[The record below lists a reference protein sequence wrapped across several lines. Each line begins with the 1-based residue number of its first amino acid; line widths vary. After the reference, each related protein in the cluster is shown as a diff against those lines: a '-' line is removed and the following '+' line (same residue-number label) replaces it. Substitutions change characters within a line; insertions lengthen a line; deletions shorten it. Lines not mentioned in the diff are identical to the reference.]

1 MSKLSESIDDAYF
14 TCPEDVEFVHD
25 KLREFGWLGGSI
37 LEPCAGAGRLVKG
50 LENVQMWDLNQ
61 YDVPLDRV
69 DSFLDQPAN
78 ERFDLVLTNPPFG
91 WLGHLI
97 GDIFNKALS
106 SLDRIAIILPQC
118 YRKVQ
123 RIDKINEMWHPVGDF
138 DLPNQNT
145 FSLMVNV
152 SL

>member
-1 MSKLSESIDDAYF
+1 MA
-14 TCPEDVEFVHD
+14 
-25 KLREFGWLGGSI
+25 GWKHSGTL
-37 LEPCAGAGRLVKG
+37 CWKVGRLVKG

-69 DSFLDQPAN
+69 GSFLDQPAN

-91 WLGHLI
+91 WLGHLA
-97 GDIFNKALS
+97 GDIFNKATQFA
-106 SLDRIAIILPQC
+106 DRIAIILPQC

-138 DLPNQNT
+138 DLPNQEH
-145 FSLMVNV
+145 SP
-152 SL
+152 